1 MRFLLLAIP
10 ILAIAIAVS
19 RVKPLQLGP
28 TADLYQALYRLGPSD
43 PDKWTPGQPQ
53 FDLGQVVMTPGV
65 QNLLTGED
73 DMQRL
78 SNIITHHREG
88 DWGDVD
94 PEDQATNDEAVE
106 LGERILGS
114 HRLGGKKIW
123 VITEWDR
130 SVTTALLPEE
140 Y

>member
-1 MRFLLLAIP
+1 MYR
-10 ILAIAIAVS
+10 
-19 RVKPLQLGP
+19 
-28 TADLYQALYRLGPSD
+28 ALYRLEPSD

>member
-28 TADLYQALYRLGPSD
+28 TADMYRALYRLEPSD